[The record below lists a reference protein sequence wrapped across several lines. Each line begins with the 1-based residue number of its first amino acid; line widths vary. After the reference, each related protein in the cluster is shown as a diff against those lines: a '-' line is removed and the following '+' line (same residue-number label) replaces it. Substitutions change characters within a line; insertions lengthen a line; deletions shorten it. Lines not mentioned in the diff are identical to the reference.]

1 MGSFGEEDGGE
12 VSGGRAEGMAE
23 VRCGDAFG
31 CEFQRESAYATRA
44 KEGRATGPGGFRWF
58 NQCGGI

>member
-44 KEGRATGPGGFRWF
+44 KEGRARWV
-58 NQCGGI
+58 QMV